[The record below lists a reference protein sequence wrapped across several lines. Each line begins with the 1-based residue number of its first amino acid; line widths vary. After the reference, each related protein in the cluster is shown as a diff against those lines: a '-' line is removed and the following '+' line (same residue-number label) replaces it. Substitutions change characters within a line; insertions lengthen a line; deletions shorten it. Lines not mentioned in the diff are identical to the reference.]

1 MCWRGYNKTRFCGRK
16 ESCSLGNDVLACGA
30 IAWTLAQVIKVL
42 ISWRLT
48 HKMNWKRFFGMGGM
62 PSSHTAFFVSVT
74 MMVAYKEGFSSSVF
88 AVAAGVAMVVI
99 YDAMGVRYQTGQ
111 QSKVI
116 NQILREF
123 ILNGK
128 KLTEKNMLELVGHTP
143 LEVLFGAVIGFAVP
157 LFYQLF

>member
-1 MCWRGYNKTRFCGRK
+1 MR
-16 ESCSLGNDVLACGA
+16 NDVLICAA
-30 IAWTLAQVIKVL
+30 ISWVVAQLIKVL

-48 HKMNWKRFFGMGGM
+48 HRFDWKRLFGMGGM
-62 PSSHTAFFVSVT
+62 PSSHTAFFVSIAVSIGFQ
-74 MMVAYKEGFSSSVF
+74 EGVSSSVF
-88 AVAAGVAMVVI
+88 ALAASVAMVVI

-143 LEVLFGAVIGFAVP
+143 IEVAFGVVIGLGVALLYRVF
-157 LFYQLF
+157 

>member
-1 MCWRGYNKTRFCGRK
+1 M
-16 ESCSLGNDVLACGA
+16 GNDVLSCAA
-30 IAWTLAQVIKVL
+30 IAWMVAQVIKVL
-42 ISWRLT
+42 ISWRIT
-48 HKMNWKRFFGMGGM
+48 HRIDWKRFFGMGGM
-62 PSSHTAFFVSVT
+62 PSSHTAFFVSVAV
-74 MMVAYKEGFSSSVF
+74 MIAVKEGVSSTIF
-88 AVAAGVAMVVI
+88 AVAASVAMVVI

-157 LFYQLF
+157 MIYQFF

>member
-1 MCWRGYNKTRFCGRK
+1 MNCAA
-16 ESCSLGNDVLACGA
+16 V
-30 IAWTLAQVIKVL
+30 AWMVAQAIKVL

-48 HKMNWKRFFGMGGM
+48 HRIDWKRFFGMGGM
-62 PSSHTAFFVSVT
+62 PSSHTAFFVSVAV
-74 MMVAYKEGFSSSVF
+74 MIAVKEGVSSTIF
-88 AVAAGVAMVVI
+88 AVAASVAMVVI

-157 LFYQLF
+157 MLYQIF